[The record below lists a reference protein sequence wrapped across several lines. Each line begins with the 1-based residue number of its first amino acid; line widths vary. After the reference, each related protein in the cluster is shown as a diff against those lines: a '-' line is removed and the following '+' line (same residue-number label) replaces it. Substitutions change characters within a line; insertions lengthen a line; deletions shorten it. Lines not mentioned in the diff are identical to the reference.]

1 MTIPR
6 TSKFIILGSLYFT
19 QGIPNG
25 FFRHTVPVVF
35 RERGL
40 TLEDIALFLPAL
52 YLPWVLKFLWSI
64 VVERFHS
71 KKQGKYRSWIIP
83 LQILTAGTMVALAN
97 WQFGASL
104 SIFVL
109 GVALINIF
117 SSMQDVSTD
126 GHAVELLGY
135 KERGWGNAVQV
146 GTFWI
151 GYVAGGGLI
160 LILMNKM
167 GWNFLLIAMSIVT
180 FLSTLPILILK
191 QTEKNITSHSS
202 QNPAKNLKGLR
213 AFLSQPKI
221 IKVLGLVAAFRLI
234 EGFIRSL
241 LPTMFKDW
249 GMNFQDI
256 GLILGIVAP
265 ISALVGALL
274 AGYFINRLGRLSSLL
289 AFGSLQIIS
298 SCGYMVLCMFSKS
311 MSLSTIVP
319 VVILDHVISG
329 MTTVALFSLMM
340 DWSRKRHGGTD
351 YTAMDC
357 IGVFAMMLGASSSY
371 LIAAKGGYFMSFAT
385 AIPLIVFSMLIVRA
399 LYFQIQNDE
408 HWKNLNKDFP
418 RKFRSV

>member
-1 MTIPR
+1 MTTPR

-35 RERGL
+35 RESGL
-40 TLEDIALFLPAL
+40 SLEDIALFLPAL

-135 KERGWGNAVQV
+135 KERGCGNAVQV

-202 QNPAKNLKGLR
+202 QNPAKNVKGLR

-241 LPTMFKDW
+241 LPTMFKDLS
-249 GMNFQDI
+249 
-256 GLILGIVAP
+256 LIHI
-265 ISALVGALL
+265 
-274 AGYFINRLGRLSSLL
+274 
-289 AFGSLQIIS
+289 
-298 SCGYMVLCMFSKS
+298 
-311 MSLSTIVP
+311 
-319 VVILDHVISG
+319 
-329 MTTVALFSLMM
+329 
-340 DWSRKRHGGTD
+340 
-351 YTAMDC
+351 
-357 IGVFAMMLGASSSY
+357 
-371 LIAAKGGYFMSFAT
+371 
-385 AIPLIVFSMLIVRA
+385 
-399 LYFQIQNDE
+399 
-408 HWKNLNKDFP
+408 
-418 RKFRSV
+418 